1 MTLRRPL
8 VIIEGAVQELAAS
21 DSLPVDV
28 QGGFASTYLF
38 CDDVIF
44 AGTTPPWHELE
55 RQSDGGTAASHTVT
69 TGNNTYVEMDRYVTS
84 ALGTTLIPE
93 GNWSFI
99 LYCKTDNRTRL
110 MQIKADVYRVNSAG
124 AIVGGVLGTA
134 ESTIIDSITPV
145 GYPASCFIAEKTGW
159 APTDRIGVVISGR
172 RVTNNGTLTYY
183 HDHDNGWGSS
193 MEAPLVLLHNQMAGL
208 NDGDYRHLT
217 ATQYTPVAAIA
228 ALAPTDS
235 NFMVGNGSTWVAESG
250 ATARTSLGLGT
261 GDSPQFTAIELGAAS
276 DTTLARSAAGKMT
289 IEGVEVTTTSNT
301 QTLSNKTLTDPAL
314 IGTILEDIY
323 TISDGAAFEI
333 DPGNGSIQLI
343 TLGANRTP
351 KATNFAAGE
360 SVTLMV
366 LDGTAYTLTWTDT
379 TFGTS
384 GVVWVGGTAPTL
396 DTTKYTVI
404 ELWKVSSQVYGAL
417 VGAA

>member
-99 LYCKTDNRTRL
+99 LYCKTNNRTRL

-124 AIVGGVLGTA
+124 AIVGSVLGTA

-145 GYPASCFIAEKTGW
+145 GYPASCFIAEQTGW

-172 RVTNNGTLTYY
+172 RVTNNGTLTFY

-228 ALAPTDS
+228 ALATTDS
-235 NFMVGNGSTWVAESG
+235 NFVVGNGSTWVAESG
-250 ATARTSLGLGT
+250 ATARTSLGLG
-261 GDSPQFTAIELGAAS
+261 
-276 DTTLARSAAGKMT
+276 SAATMT
-289 IEGVEVTTTSNT
+289 GPSGAIVGTSDSQTLTNKTITGAKETKTTSSSYNFNLANGNYFT
-301 QTLSNKTLTDPAL
+301 HTASANNLTVSNVPATGTVASFIVELTNGGAYTFSFWSGIKWAGGSVPTLT
-314 IGTILEDIY
+314 
-323 TISDGAAFEI
+323 S
-333 DPGNGSIQLI
+333 
-343 TLGANRTP
+343 
-351 KATNFAAGE
+351 
-360 SVTLMV
+360 
-366 LDGTAYTLTWTDT
+366 
-379 TFGTS
+379 S
-384 GVVWVGGTAPTL
+384 GVDILGFYTHDGGTTWRGLLLAK
-396 DTTKYTVI
+396 DSK
-404 ELWKVSSQVYGAL
+404 
-417 VGAA
+417 

>member
-8 VIIEGAVQELAAS
+8 VIVEGAVQELAAS

-84 ALGTTLIPE
+84 ALGTTIIPE

-99 LYCKTDNRTRL
+99 LYCKTDKRTRL

-172 RVTNNGTLTYY
+172 RVTNTGTLTFY

-228 ALAPTDS
+228 ALANTDS
-235 NFMVGNGSTWVAESG
+235 NFIVGNGSTWVAESG
-250 ATARTSLGLGT
+250 ATARTSLGLG
-261 GDSPQFTAIELGAAS
+261 SIA
-276 DTTLARSAAGKMT
+276 TLAAPSGT
-289 IEGVEVTTTSNT
+289 VVGTTDT
-301 QTLSNKTLTDPAL
+301 QTLTNKTLTGVKETKTTSSSYNFNLANGNYFTHTASANNLTVSNVPAT
-314 IGTILEDIY
+314 GTVASFIVEL
-323 TISDGAAFEI
+323 T
-333 DPGNGSIQLI
+333 NG
-343 TLGANRTP
+343 G
-351 KATNFAAGE
+351 
-360 SVTLMV
+360 
-366 LDGTAYTLTWTDT
+366 AYTFSFWSGIKWAGGSVPTLTS
-379 TFGTS
+379 S
-384 GVVWVGGTAPTL
+384 GVDILGFYSHNGGTTWRGLLLAK
-396 DTTKYTVI
+396 DSK
-404 ELWKVSSQVYGAL
+404 
-417 VGAA
+417 